1 MRNPLFAM
9 LAAGQ
14 RPSRGIHTVHRE
26 AVIPASVDETFA
38 FFAEATNL
46 ERLTPPWINFRIRT
60 PLPIVMREGAVI
72 DYRIGLYGLPIPW
85 RTRIDVWE
93 PGVRFVDRQVAGRTD
108 GGATSTASRQRATAP
123 AWSITWSS
131 RRARAAMTARLVA
144 RDVRRIF
151 DTGAGAREAL

>member
-72 DYRIGLYGLPIPW
+72 DYRIGLYG
-85 RTRIDVWE
+85 RADSVADADRRMGTRGAIRGPSGRGAVPLVAPRAPLRGRGDGTRV
-93 PGVRFVDRQVAGRTD
+93 VDHVEFAP
-108 GGATSTASRQRATAP
+108 RA
-123 AWSITWSS
+123 
-131 RRARAAMTARLVA
+131 AAMTARLVA

-151 DTGAGAREAL
+151 G